1 MLAPNA
7 LIWGAS
13 LLVLSLTPYLMKVLN
28 YSPLMALAVA
38 IATLCILTD
47 GIATLLV
54 KRVSG
59 SELNPIMNLLFRK
72 IGLHR
77 GLLVTRI
84 VGLALIIY
92 GVLTENPYMILG
104 ISWLFL
110 LAGFV
115 GLSSIALASKE
126 QYQSNPNHCNH

>member
-1 MLAPNA
+1 
-7 LIWGAS
+7 
-13 LLVLSLTPYLMKVLN
+13 MKFMN

-47 GIATLLV
+47 GLATLLV
-54 KRVSG
+54 KKSSG

-72 IGLHR
+72 VGLYR

-84 VGLALIIY
+84 VGLALIVY
-92 GVLTENPYMILG
+92 GVLTQNPYMILG

-126 QYQSNPNHCNH
+126 QYQTNAEHRNH